1 MKPTNYLN
9 LSVALGFFLGLAL
22 ALAKFNEPEVILFWT
37 IVSTFG
43 AYLLVMLIV
52 AIYTWSL
59 EFDFKIFDK
68 VGLEKRLEDFDRE
81 FDTREREAK
90 NIKLYLKS
98 FDFDYNNGKTK

>member
-9 LSVALGFFLGLAL
+9 LSVSFGFFLGLAL
-22 ALAKFNEPEVILFWT
+22 AVAKFDEPEIMLFWT
-37 IVSTFG
+37 IVSTLGF
-43 AYLLVMLIV
+43 YLLTMLIV

-59 EFDFKIFDK
+59 KIDFKIFDK

-81 FDTREREAK
+81 FDMREKEAR

-98 FDFDYNNGKTK
+98 FDFDYHGKTK